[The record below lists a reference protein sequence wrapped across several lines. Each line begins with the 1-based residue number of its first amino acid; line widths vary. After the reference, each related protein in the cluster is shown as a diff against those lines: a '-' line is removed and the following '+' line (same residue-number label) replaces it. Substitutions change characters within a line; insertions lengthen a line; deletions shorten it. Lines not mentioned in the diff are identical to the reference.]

1 MSNLLT
7 ALASSANA
15 LSVFERALTVTQ
27 NNVANASTPGY
38 AAQSLNLEA
47 EGFEPS
53 LGLIGGVRAGDV
65 VSARNLYAEQ
75 AVRQQTES
83 LGYYEQS
90 AGSLT
95 AIESNF
101 DVTGTQGIPKALS
114 NLFDSFSAWS
124 LEPGSS
130 TNRADVLNRA
140 GELAQAFQQTT
151 ASLDNA
157 GSDVDLQLQQTVDHI
172 NQLGADLVTC
182 NHTRRQGNQNDAG
195 LDTEIQNKLEELS
208 ELTNFTALYQK
219 DGSVTVLLGGQTPLV
234 VGENLYKVGVDTS
247 MPTDPPPQYPSAHAP
262 ARLVAA
268 DGRDITSQITGGN
281 LGALLDLRNNV
292 LPSLGGDAYHAG
304 DLNVLAKTVADRVN
318 QILTSGNISDGP
330 PPVAGLPLFSYDTTS
345 DASVA
350 RTLTLNPDITADG
363 LAPIQP
369 GPPYVSNGSA
379 AALAQLASP
388 QNDADRLNGFSYT
401 EYYGQIAGRVGSL
414 LAEARDNQDLKTQS
428 VTQAKSLRDGL
439 SGVSLDAEAVKVL
452 EFQRA
457 YQANAQLVTVLSD
470 LTQVA
475 INMLPAS

>member
-1 MSNLLT
+1 MSNLL
-7 ALASSANA
+7 ASLASSANA
-15 LSVFERALTVTQ
+15 LSVFERALAVTQ

-53 LGLIGGVRAGDV
+53 LGLVGGVRAGDV

-83 LGYYEQS
+83 LGYFEQS
-90 AGSLT
+90 ASGLT
-95 AIESNF
+95 AIEANF

-124 LEPGSS
+124 LEPSSS
-130 TNRADVLNRA
+130 TARAEVLNRA
-140 GELAQAFQQTT
+140 GELAQTFQQTA
-151 ASLDNA
+151 ASLDSVT
-157 GSDVDLQLQQTVDHI
+157 SDTDLQLRQAVDHV
-172 NQLGADLVTC
+172 NQLGADLVAC
-182 NHTRRQGNQNDAG
+182 NHTRRQGNQKDAG

-208 ELTNFTALYQK
+208 GLVNFTTLYQQ
-219 DGSVTVLLGGQTPLV
+219 DGTVTVLLGGQTPLV
-234 VGENLYKVGVDTS
+234 IGENLYKVGVDAS
-247 MPTDPPPQYPSAHAP
+247 LPTNPPPQYAAASAP
-262 ARLVAA
+262 ARLLAA
-268 DGRDITSQITGGN
+268 DGSDITPRLTGGN
-281 LGALLDLRNNV
+281 VGALLELRNNI
-292 LPSLGGDAYHAG
+292 LPSLAGDAYHAG

-318 QILTSGNISDGP
+318 QILTSGIASDGP
-330 PPVAGLPLFSYDTTS
+330 PAVAGLPLFSYDTTS

-350 RTLTLNPDITADG
+350 KTLSLDPGITADG
-363 LAPIQP
+363 LAAIQP

-388 QNDADRLNGFSYT
+388 QDDTGKLDGFSYI
-401 EYYGQIAGRVGSL
+401 EYYGQVAGRVGNL
-414 LAEARDNQDLKTQS
+414 LDDAKDNQDLKTQT
-428 VTQAKSLRDGL
+428 VTQAKNLRTSL
-439 SGVSLDAEAVKVL
+439 SGVSLDEEAIKVL

-475 INMLPAS
+475 ISLLPAS